1 MSVYSS
7 ATYRTLGF
15 TGKELLFMTISLR
28 SALVGLVLLAP
39 GLCTSIA
46 RAAAPDAGLYTGYY
60 LSSDYTGVTFI
71 VCGSVP
77 GSDGCYGFGT
87 LGPFGHIGAMVEG
100 NGKIVGSV
108 VNHDIYVVDVAGGAN
123 GKEVI
128 LNSYTLTNTVNPP
141 YDTVTY
147 ELTKQLSLPLS
158 GGKEVRCSLADNG
171 KFLFV
176 GTDKSTSAVVVAKD
190 GYAVTSV
197 GGFSNNPTVAAITTD
212 NRGYVIVAFGANSG
226 GPGGN
231 VDFGPDGTVVSDG
244 GGAWFLVPTTQGIS
258 SKDVPTLLGSEP
270 ADTRL
275 SIHLR
280 SAITSP

>member
-1 MSVYSS
+1 M
-7 ATYRTLGF
+7 TL
-15 TGKELLFMTISLR
+15 SLR
-28 SALVGLVLLAP
+28 SAFVGLALLAP
-39 GLCTSIA
+39 GPFTSIA
-46 RAAAPDAGLYTGYY
+46 LAAPPDAGLYTSYF

-77 GSDGCYGFGT
+77 GSDGCYGSGS

-100 NGKIVGSV
+100 QGKIVGSV
-108 VNHDIYVVDVAGGAN
+108 VTHDIYVVDVAGGTS
-123 GKEVI
+123 GTEVI

-141 YDTVTY
+141 NDTVTY
-147 ELTKQLSLPLS
+147 KLTKQLSLPLT
-158 GGKEVRCSLADNG
+158 GGKAVRCSLADNG
-171 KFLFV
+171 RFLFV
-176 GTDKSTSAVVVAKD
+176 GTDKSTSAVVVEKD
-190 GYAVTSV
+190 GYAVTSI

-212 NRGYVIVAFGANSG
+212 NRGYVIVTFGANSG

-231 VDFGPDGTVVSDG
+231 VEFGPDGTSVGDG

-270 ADTRL
+270 VNTRL

-280 SAITSP
+280 PDTTSP